1 MFVIGKAKSPRCFK
15 RVKHLPCQYR
25 SQKKSWMDGILFEDW
40 VREIDRQFTKERRN
54 IVLFVE
60 NCLARPTINNLV
72 SIELI
77 FLPPNT
83 TSNLQPMD
91 QGVIRSLKAHYR
103 ALSVRKWIDAI
114 EKEKPLPEFSVL
126 DAMPMLDVAW
136 GKVKAETIGNCF
148 AKAGIS
154 EKKQADALL
163 DADDPFKDLQDQLD
177 KLAVHTSEFF
187 PEGTTAKDV
196 VSMDDFVNTTEPI
209 MNDEEIISNV
219 LDEENLEAEEDK
231 DGDVDI
237 LIEPTCP
244 QSGDVRQALEVLR
257 RYMVFSDNG
266 VCIHKCINRI
276 NSIVENEL

>member
-1 MFVIGKAKSPRCFK
+1 M
-15 RVKHLPCQYR
+15 Q
-25 SQKKSWMDGILFEDW
+25 
-40 VREIDRQFTKERRN
+40 
-54 IVLFVE
+54 
-60 NCLARPTINNLV
+60 
-72 SIELI
+72 
-77 FLPPNT
+77 
-83 TSNLQPMD
+83 
-91 QGVIRSLKAHYR
+91 
-103 ALSVRKWIDAI
+103 
-114 EKEKPLPEFSVL
+114 
-126 DAMPMLDVAW
+126 MLDVAW

-187 PEGTTAKDV
+187 PEGTTAKDI

-209 MNDEEIISNV
+209 MNDEIISDV
-219 LDEENLEAEEDK
+219 LDEENLEAEEDE

-257 RYMVFSDNG
+257 RYMIFSDN
-266 VCIHKCINRI
+266 VEYIHKCINRI
-276 NSIVENEL
+276 NSIVENELSEKLKQADIRDSFQ